1 MEGIQKLNEKGND
14 MLTAE
19 PILLPVVCLVI
30 WTLIQLGWMVMVRL
44 PAIAAANLGPTAG
57 ESTAELAGQLP
68 KEVQWKA
75 DNYNHLLEQ
84 PTAFYACA
92 LALALAGAGD
102 GLNLMLAWGYVGLR
116 VVHSIVHSTSN
127 KVMVRFSL
135 FALGTLILLVMAG
148 NAVRIL
154 VG

>member
-1 MEGIQKLNEKGND
+1 MF
-14 MLTAE
+14 TPE
-19 PILLPVVCLVI
+19 PILLPVVCLVV
-30 WTLIQLGWMVMVRL
+30 WTLIQLVWMASVRL
-44 PAIAAANLGPTAG
+44 PAISAAKLGPDAG
-57 ESTAELAGQLP
+57 QNTIELGTQLP

-102 GLNLMLAWGYVGLR
+102 GLNLYLAWAYVGIR

-127 KVMVRFSL
+127 KVMIRFGL
-135 FALGTLILLVMAG
+135 FMLSSIVLLAMAV

-154 VG
+154 AF

>member
-1 MEGIQKLNEKGND
+1 MF
-14 MLTAE
+14 TPE

-30 WTLIQLGWMVMVRL
+30 WTIIQLIWMGSVRF
-44 PAIAAANLGPTAG
+44 PAISAAKLGPDAG
-57 ESTAELAGQLP
+57 QSTAELATQLP

-102 GLNLMLAWGYVGLR
+102 GLNLYLAWAYVGLR
-116 VVHSIVHSTSN
+116 VVHSMVHSTSN
-127 KVMVRFSL
+127 KVMVRFGL
-135 FALGTLILLVMAG
+135 FMLSTLALLAMAV

-154 VG
+154 AL

>member
-1 MEGIQKLNEKGND
+1 MF
-14 MLTAE
+14 TPE

-30 WTLIQLGWMVMVRL
+30 WTIIQLFWMVSVRL
-44 PAIAAANLGPTAG
+44 PAISAAKLGPDAG
-57 ESTAELAGQLP
+57 QNTTELGSQLP

-102 GLNLMLAWGYVGLR
+102 GLNLYLAWAYVGLR

-127 KVMVRFSL
+127 KVMLRFGL
-135 FALGTLILLVMAG
+135 FLLGTLTLLAMAV

-154 VG
+154 AF